1 LEKPPVKETTAAS
14 MLIDLVQLF
23 ERARLAREE
32 SQQLSSDYQFIVSW
46 YRMRPRSATR
56 PSSMVDE

>member
-1 LEKPPVKETTAAS
+1 

-56 PSSMVDE
+56 PSSLVDE